1 MDDIELDVLV
11 YLAAWVAV
19 GGIAIVAAITV
30 WILWD
35 H

>member
-19 GGIAIVAAITV
+19 GGIAIIAAITV
-30 WILWD
+30 WIPWD
-35 H
+35 Q